1 MPGRAQDASIETVH
15 RPDRSRVIAAGEM
28 DLACIVAL
36 NYAMSEARGRDVPI
50 DLDPQA

>member
-1 MPGRAQDASIETVH
+1 MPRRPRRLDRD